1 VVTSVKDPKSPADFP
16 GAASVTAQAPE
27 LLDIQLDDD
36 TAVVL
41 MNHNYVQDLKYALQ
55 LEPHLPRYIGIL
67 GSRKRR
73 EKLEDDL
80 FQHKPDLNTELLE
93 RIYSPAGLHIGSI
106 TPEEIALSILAEIL
120 AVYRGV
126 EATSLSSLPQKKT
139 SS

>member
-1 VVTSVKDPKSPADFP
+1 
-16 GAASVTAQAPE
+16 
-27 LLDIQLDDD
+27 
-36 TAVVL
+36 